1 MSKYNRRGGAPVT
14 MGYVQGVRENYPPQY
29 LHPKYLVFIE
39 RALNLNLEVILYMPQ
54 DSVSKYVTVRRK
66 GKRFKVRFSNHVPI
80 KYLEAQKSCDFFVG
94 VTNFGVTNTD
104 QAWTAMLKHFKIK
117 EHTNESDKQ

>member
-66 GKRFKVRFSNHVPI
+66 RTTAILKASGFRKIAKWVESHP
-80 KYLEAQKSCDFFVG
+80 LEYGQGYWMGFV
-94 VTNFGVTNTD
+94 
-104 QAWTAMLKHFKIK
+104 
-117 EHTNESDKQ
+117 SDDKPLLLLS